1 MVALFFS
8 SAFGSVLD
16 HILISRL
23 VFCCFFGDLSLGVC
37 FMFIFV
43 SI

>member
-1 MVALFFS
+1 MVVLFFS

-16 HILISRL
+16 QILISRL
-23 VFCCFFGDLSLGVC
+23 VFCFVFGDLSLGVC
-37 FMFIFV
+37 FMFTFL